1 MINDCYITYQND
13 GTPRSVTNDGTA
25 YPPDRLRLLL
35 WRGVHLPSLLCLAL
49 LFGIVIGGALT
60 LAFIG

>member
-1 MINDCYITYQND
+1 MINDCYMTYSHD
-13 GTPRSVTNDGTA
+13 GTPRFVTIDGIA

-35 WRGVHLPSLLCLAL
+35 WRGVHLPRLLCLAL

-60 LAFIG
+60 LAFLT

>member
-1 MINDCYITYQND
+1 LA
-13 GTPRSVTNDGTA
+13 R
-25 YPPDRLRLLL
+25 R
-35 WRGVHLPSLLCLAL
+35 PSAGLLCLAL